1 MKTSLDGL
9 CELASHEAIVPMPYY
24 DSQNVL
30 TFGIGHTASAGSP
43 DPATLPMGEEQHL
56 SLVMETFVKDIRDC
70 EARVNRAVKVPIEQ
84 HEFDALVSFDFNT
97 GGIFRARLTK
107 LLNEGDRAGAADAFM
122 GWLKPKE
129 IEGRRKAE
137 QALFRDG
144 TYTNDGHA
152 TVYKADARGK
162 VLRGSARKAYIRDVL
177 KASAGIRET
186 DLTKS
191 RTMKGATVAGVP
203 GAAIAAD
210 GVAELVAATEKAG
223 SFMDGGSM
231 LKIAVGLVI
240 LAGALYAAYAR
251 ATDAGWVPPWRKA

>member
-1 MKTSLDGL
+1 MKTSLNGL
-9 CELASHEAIVPMPYY
+9 CELASHEAIVLSPYY
-24 DSQNVL
+24 DSVGVL
-30 TFGIGHTASAGSP
+30 TFGIGHTKSAGDP
-43 DPATLPMGEEQHL
+43 DPASLPMGEEQPIRL
-56 SLVMETFVKDIRDC
+56 AMETFAKDILDC

-97 GGIFRARLTK
+97 GGIFRARLTG
-107 LLNEGDRAGAADAFM
+107 LLNEGDRQGAADAFM

-162 VLRGSARKAYIRDVL
+162 VLWGSARKAYIRDAL
-177 KASAGIRET
+177 KASAGLRET
-186 DLTKS
+186 DLSKS
-191 RTMKGATVAGVP
+191 RTIKGAATAGVP

-210 GVAELVAATEKAG
+210 GVAELVAAAEKAEG
-223 SFMDGGSM
+223 FLDGGSM

-240 LAGALYAAYAR
+240 LGGALYAAYAR
-251 ATDAGWVPPWRKA
+251 ATDAGWSPPWRKA